1 VKEGIT
7 SADLGGVARRSS
19 TGSDEL
25 SDPFCGNDDQRHEN
39 LVQVILTPVGV
50 GGRNNGNHKGRSGG
64 LVIRFTSGSS
74 ASCVRP
80 LHLIERPCVV
90 AFLGSLLALVVLVA
104 AVFAYGSR
112 RPVGT
117 PVTWGEAIVGAAVVF
132 WIFFLAYGIVPHSF
146 LSWADGKTLNWR
158 SDSRGIPL
166 GPFGSLL
173 PSKTNNSF
181 LSAERNVMFPDGITF
196 GGRGR
201 VIVSKQS
208 IRDIVAATIYIVF
221 LGANMK
227 LWKLW
232 QNRGKKAAAKAA
244 IEPVSAYGRPLVKKA

>member
-1 VKEGIT
+1 M
-7 SADLGGVARRSS
+7 
-19 TGSDEL
+19 
-25 SDPFCGNDDQRHEN
+25 
-39 LVQVILTPVGV
+39 
-50 GGRNNGNHKGRSGG
+50 
-64 LVIRFTSGSS
+64 
-74 ASCVRP
+74 
-80 LHLIERPCVV
+80 V
-90 AFLGSLLALVVLVA
+90 AFLGSFLALIALVA

-117 PVTWGEAIVGAAVVF
+117 PVTWGEAIIGAAVVF

-173 PSKTNNSF
+173 SGKTSNQF
-181 LSAERNVMFPDGITF
+181 FSAERNVMFPDGITF

-201 VIVSKQS
+201 VIVSKQTV
-208 IRDIVAATIYIVF
+208 RDIVAATIYIVF

-227 LWKLW
+227 LWVAW

>member
-1 VKEGIT
+1 M
-7 SADLGGVARRSS
+7 
-19 TGSDEL
+19 
-25 SDPFCGNDDQRHEN
+25 
-39 LVQVILTPVGV
+39 
-50 GGRNNGNHKGRSGG
+50 
-64 LVIRFTSGSS
+64 
-74 ASCVRP
+74 
-80 LHLIERPCVV
+80 V
-90 AFLGSLLALVVLVA
+90 AFLGSFLALIAFVA

-117 PVTWGEAIVGAAVVF
+117 SVTWGEAIVGATVVF

-158 SDSRGIPL
+158 SDSIGIPL

-173 PSKTNNSF
+173 PGKTANGF
-181 LSAERNVMFPDGITF
+181 LNADRNVMFPDGVAF

-201 VIVSKQS
+201 IIITKQA
-208 IRDIVAATIYIVF
+208 IRDIIAATIYIMF

-227 LWKLW
+227 LWVAW